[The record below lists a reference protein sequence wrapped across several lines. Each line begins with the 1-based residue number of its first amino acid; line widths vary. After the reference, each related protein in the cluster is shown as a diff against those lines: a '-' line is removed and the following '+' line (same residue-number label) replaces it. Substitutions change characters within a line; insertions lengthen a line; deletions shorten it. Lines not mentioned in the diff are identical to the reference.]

1 MLKKL
6 LCALLAGVMLAGS
19 VACAKPDETPSET
32 RETAVTEGTDTEE
45 KPDLPVMNYKG
56 EEFTIL
62 ASRESYQRLVS
73 EKTSGEILNDAI
85 LEANMAVA
93 QQFNVRFA
101 HVEGNGSAVETFV
114 LAGDD
119 EYDVAYIH
127 DCTTAALSLNGWF
140 HNIYDLPY
148 MEPSA
153 SWWPQFIVDSFTL
166 NGKMYC
172 YSNFSS
178 YLAMSATRVCFFNHR
193 ILTDNNMKSP
203 YDAVRDGT
211 WTLDQ
216 LMSMSTSI
224 YVDLNGDGKQ
234 DEEDLFGFAST
245 AYPYAWLECFGIE
258 FYKKEAP
265 NSPVLTLNTDDD
277 RCYTLM
283 DKLHS
288 WFHGGNQEVW
298 VTMTADEV
306 ASSAMFAE
314 DRVAF
319 TFGSVGKLAPAAIDG
334 NIDYGIVPFP
344 KIDSNQT
351 TYYGGCTDELFS
363 VPVTVK
369 DTERVGIILEAMA
382 YQGYKHIRPAY
393 CEDTLKTRFA
403 TDPDCAEM
411 LNIIFDNQVI
421 SFAYLFA
428 NNISGGNMQYRLI
441 ADTVAHN
448 KVASFL
454 KSKQRKEQR
463 LIETI
468 SEFYS

>member
-1 MLKKL
+1 MLKKI
-6 LCALLAGVMLAGS
+6 LCALLAGVMLVGS
-19 VACAKPDETPSET
+19 VACAKPDDTPSET
-32 RETAVTEGTDTEE
+32 SKTEAAEGSDTEQ
-45 KPDLPVMNYKG
+45 KPDLPEMNYAG

-62 ASRESYQRLVS
+62 AKENSYGKLVS
-73 EKTSGEILNDAI
+73 EKTSGEVLNDAI

-93 QQFNVRFA
+93 QQFNVRFT
-101 HVEGNGSAVETFV
+101 HLKGDEKTIETLI

-119 EYDVAYIH
+119 EFDVSYNH
-127 DCTTAALSLNGWF
+127 DCSTAALSLNGWF

-153 SWWPQFIVDSFTL
+153 PWWPKFIVDSFTL

-172 YSNFSS
+172 YSNYSS
-178 YLAMSATRVCFFNHR
+178 YQAMSATRVCFFNHR
-193 ILTDNNMKSP
+193 ILKDNNMESP
-203 YDAVRDGT
+203 YDAVRAGT

-216 LMSMSTSI
+216 LVSMSTSI
-224 YVDLNGDGKQ
+224 YVDLNGDGQQ
-234 DEEDLFGFAST
+234 DEGDLFGFAST

-265 NSPVLTLNTDDD
+265 NSPVLTLNTDDE
-277 RCYTLM
+277 RCYTLI
-283 DKLHS
+283 DKLHN
-288 WFHGGNQEVW
+288 WFYGGNQEVW
-298 VTMTADEV
+298 VAITDETA
-306 ASSAMFAE
+306 SPAMFAE

-319 TFGSVGKLAPAAIDG
+319 TFGSVGTLAPMAIDG

-344 KIDSNQT
+344 KIESSQSE
-351 TYYGGCTDELFS
+351 YYGGCTDELFS

-403 TDPDCAEM
+403 TDPDCADM

-441 ADTVAHN
+441 ADTVVQN

-454 KSKQRKEQR
+454 KTKKRKEQR
-463 LIETI
+463 FIETI
-468 SEFYS
+468 TEFYS